1 MTILSAVI
9 DWIMWIFVVAVVI
22 SSWRGRGMKGE
33 KRGKSH

>member
-22 SSWRGRGMKGE
+22 SSWHDSGMKGE
-33 KRGKSH
+33 KRGQSH